1 MQRQKSRLSMPAII
15 FVLIRKYLYYGNQHD
30 PIDMNEDFLFRLYKF
45 YYSALWYWIV
55 WLADVALLLLPC
67 FERPAFFT
75 EVPQWVALLIEIVAL
90 AILATT
96 FLISVRF
103 QDRKRLFHEAI
114 HPYMFIVI
122 LIVNIPMNFLV
133 STILIRPL

>member
-15 FVLIRKYLYYGNQHD
+15 FVLIKKYLYYGNRHD
-30 PIDMNEDFLFRLYKF
+30 PTDMNEDFLCRLYKF
-45 YYSALWYWIV
+45 YYSNPWYWTV

-67 FERPAFFT
+67 FERPAFFPDI
-75 EVPQWVALLIEIVAL
+75 PQWVALLIEIVAL

-103 QDRKRLFHEAI
+103 QDRKRLFREAI

-122 LIVNIPMNFLV
+122 LIVNIPMNLFV
-133 STILIRPL
+133 STILIGQL